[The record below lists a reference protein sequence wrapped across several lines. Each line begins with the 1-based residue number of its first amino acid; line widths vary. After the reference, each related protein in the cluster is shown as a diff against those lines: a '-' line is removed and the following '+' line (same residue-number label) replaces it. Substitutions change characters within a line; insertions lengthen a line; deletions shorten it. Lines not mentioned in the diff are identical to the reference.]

1 MNIKLI
7 VGIIIGI
14 LCLYIPVSLIL
25 FALKRDKEKKQEQI
39 ILKPDWPL
47 TVFSFIVYFSSFAA
61 SCYGLI
67 VFIFFPPESFPSISL
82 LIIIPLGVL
91 LSVSFVIQLSH
102 LLYEGRRK
110 IVWDKAQNLLRITE
124 KHKEF
129 ELDLKSDDLKI
140 VEFIP
145 ILTYRFP
152 GNDFPV
158 LVVYDNK
165 NHVKISG
172 MIYKNY
178 DFYSDLTRHK
188 NYSTIKQQFNILY

>member
-7 VGIIIGI
+7 CRHYYRNFMFIYSGIADSVCSETRQREKTGTNHTKTRLAANSLFIH
-14 LCLYIPVSLIL
+14 CLLLL
-25 FALKRDKEKKQEQI
+25 FCCKLLR
-39 ILKPDWPL
+39 PD
-47 TVFSFIVYFSSFAA
+47 FFY
-61 SCYGLI
+61 
-67 VFIFFPPESFPSISL
+67 FFPPESFPSITL
-82 LIIIPLGVL
+82 LIIIPIGVL

-102 LLYEGRRK
+102 FVYEGRRK
-110 IVWDKAQNLLRITE
+110 IVWDKAQNLLIITE

-145 ILTYRFP
+145 ILTYGFP

-172 MIYKNY
+172 MIYTNY